1 MPYSDYEPLLAHARN
16 LDTAVPVPESRIAP
30 YRGILP
36 DGLLEFW
43 AKHGNNLVFGDGY
56 MQMCDPS
63 TFAPILK
70 DWFKGDDEFDPDR
83 FAIYAIGSFGR
94 LAMSDGTKNDYSIEV
109 QRSVFDHGNFNSPAS
124 GEDYLDYFI
133 SHILKLGT
141 VTRRYVDD
149 DDLHNEAVAKYGPL
163 AQGEMF
169 TWVPALQIA
178 KEGNRIEKVDA
189 EVQLAILQELGPL
202 KYITMN
208 FTEDGLYLG
217 TEFKRYIGPQG

>member
-1 MPYSDYEPLLAHARN
+1 MPYSDYEPLLPFARN
-16 LDTAVPVPESRIAP
+16 LDTAKPVPEAEAGR

-43 AKHGNNLVFGDGY
+43 VRHGNNIVFGDGY
-56 MQMCDPS
+56 MQMCDPAV
-63 TFAPILK
+63 FAPIIR
-70 DWFKGDDEFDPDR
+70 DWFEGDPEFEYSKLPVFARSSIGNLYLCDGSLEAY
-83 FAIYAIGSFGR
+83 AIYAQLGEFAHGPYVPPPTGECHLDFF
-94 LAMSDGTKNDYSIEV
+94 LAH
-109 QRSVFDHGNFNSPAS
+109 Q
-124 GEDYLDYFI
+124 
-133 SHILKLGT
+133 LKLGT
-141 VTRRYVDD
+141 VTPRYIDEYD
-149 DDLHNEAVAKYGPL
+149 THTEAVAKHGPL
-163 AQGEMF
+163 APGEMF